1 MDVKHFN
8 IKQLPHNHGRL
19 PVNLVAEMPGSATFG
34 SVADIFSLL
43 GDGRRV
49 QLFWLLCH
57 CEECVANL
65 STLMGISSPALSH
78 HLKLLKNAGLIGSRR
93 EGREVYYSAAA
104 TPRAGALHTM
114 IEDVVELACPA
125 HEPGTDDRTHAIAEV
140 HDYLVADLGR
150 RETIESLAAR
160 FHMNRTTLQED
171 FRRVYGLPVATYMRN
186 MRIRRAME
194 LLRTTDRGIDDIS
207 AEVGYSSRSKF
218 TQDFREVAG
227 LTPREYR
234 KVAR

>member
-19 PVNLVAEMPGSATFG
+19 PVNLVAEMPDGATFG
-34 SVADIFSLL
+34 SVADVFSLL

-65 STLMGISSPALSH
+65 SSLMGLSSPALSH

-93 EGREVYYSAAA
+93 EGREVYYTAAD
-104 TPRAGALHTM
+104 TPRASALHIM
-114 IEDVVELACPA
+114 IEDTVELTCPE
-125 HEPGTDDRTHAIAEV
+125 HEPGTDERTHAIAEV

-171 FRRVYGLPVATYMRN
+171 FRRVYGLPVATYIRN

-194 LLRTTDRGIDDIS
+194 LLRTTGRGVADIA
-207 AEVGYSSRSKF
+207 AEVGYGSQSKF
-218 TQDFREVAG
+218 TQAFREVSG

-234 KVAR
+234 TVAH